1 MRTLLSRLLIVLA
14 ACSLAVMLHGAG
26 SHADSSVKVEPIIW
40 QLDRDY
46 PDGTPNDN
54 ALPIST
60 VYIKTHDGTDWMAT
74 YDTHPAAVTGPDAIR
89 NLINLYGQQGI
100 QVAAWFVPT
109 GSDYDTQVQMA
120 EQVIDSGVTAL
131 YADVEPFHGFCDQ
144 DCAALADNFW
154 ARLRSERPNARL
166 GVIYDPRVWY
176 WDSSATTHWFASADD
191 VLPMC
196 YWADFVGQVPY
207 GDPEGCIAQAK
218 SDLPQLAPGR
228 TLGFIPIL
236 EGDSTPD
243 LVQQAMDASVRAEAT
258 SISIW
263 RRGVV
268 SADVWNAIA
277 IYQAPGGPHCALQLV
292 DGCVVKE
299 AFLPP
304 TYVIDGGGKLLIQNP
319 SDLAAL
325 GLTARDVQTLPAGA
339 LKKIPSAPRV
349 PADGTLL
356 TGGDGEIYVV
366 YGGAKFP
373 VPDGEFAPLGLDPS
387 QVKALPPSV
396 TAQLPLIPAD
406 YSRIQQLGDP
416 IEYVVLHGA
425 RIPLDSDAIASL
437 AAAGHGGEARYVV
450 PTGALDQVPL
460 AQIKRG
466 DADCDGNVGLL
477 DVILVLQRSVGLA
490 SPGVC
495 LHVAG
500 DVTCDGWPSPPDAL
514 AILRFVVGTPE
525 KTVAGCP
532 QVGVMEPAALPAR
545 DTAALSGSPT
555 PASTATLDATATPN
569 PTDAATATAS
579 GTPTPTATAG
589 ATPRATATALA
600 P

>member
-1 MRTLLSRLLIVLA
+1 MRTLLSRLLILLA
-14 ACSLAVMLHGAG
+14 ACSLAVMLHGAR
-26 SHADSSVKVEPIIW
+26 SHADSGLKVDPFIW

-54 ALPIST
+54 TLPIST

-74 YDTHPAAVTGPDAIR
+74 YDTNPAAVTGPDAIR
-89 NLINLYGQQGI
+89 NLINVYGQQGI

-109 GSDYDTQVQMA
+109 GSDYNTQVQMA

-131 YADVEPFHGFCDQ
+131 YADIEPFHGFCQQ

-166 GVIYDPRVWY
+166 GVIYDPRVWS

-196 YWADFVGQVPY
+196 YWADFAGQVPY

-218 SDLPQLAPGR
+218 SDLAQLAPGR
-228 TLGFIPIL
+228 SLGFIPIL

-243 LVQQAMDASVRAEAT
+243 LVQQALDASVRAEAT

-268 SADVWNAIA
+268 SPDVWNAIA
-277 IYQAPGGPHCALQLV
+277 SYQAPGGPHCALQLV

-304 TYVIDGGGKLLIQNP
+304 TYVIAGGAKLLIQNP
-319 SDLAAL
+319 GDLAAL
-325 GLTARDVQTLPAGA
+325 GLTPRDVQTLPFGA
-339 LKKIPSAPRV
+339 LKNIPNTPV
-349 PADGTLL
+349 DGTLL
-356 TGGDGEIYVV
+356 TEGDGNSYVV
-366 YGGAKFP
+366 YGGARFL
-373 VPDGEFAPLGLDPS
+373 VPPDEFASLGLDPANARTVPLGATS
-387 QVKALPPSV
+387 ALPLVP
-396 TAQLPLIPAD
+396 PD

-425 RIPLDSDAIASL
+425 RIPLDADAIASL
-437 AAAGHGGEARYVV
+437 AAAGHAGEPRYLV

-466 DADCDGNVGLL
+466 DTDCDGNVGLL
-477 DVILVLQRSVGLA
+477 DVIGVLQRSIGLV
-490 SPGVC
+490 SPGIC
-495 LHVAG
+495 LNVAG
-500 DVTCDGWPSPPDAL
+500 DVTCDGGPAPPDAL
-514 AILRFVVGTPE
+514 AILRFAAGAPE
-525 KTVAGCP
+525 QAAAGCP
-532 QVGVMEPAALPAR
+532 EVGVMEPAALPAR
-545 DTAALSGSPT
+545 DTAALSASPT
-555 PASTATLDATATPN
+555 PAPTATPDASATPG

-579 GTPTPTATAG
+579 GPPTPTATAG
-589 ATPRATATALA
+589 ATPRATATAA
-600 P
+600 PTP

>member
-1 MRTLLSRLLIVLA
+1 MRTLFPRLLIVLA
-14 ACSLAVMLHGAG
+14 ACSLAVVLHGAR
-26 SHADSSVKVEPIIW
+26 SQADSGLKVEPIVW
-40 QLDRDY
+40 QFDRDY
-46 PDGTPNDN
+46 PDGAPNDS

-60 VYIKTHDGTDWMAT
+60 IYIKTHDGTDWMAT
-74 YDTHPAAVTGPDAIR
+74 YDKHPAAVTGPDAIR
-89 NLINLYGQQGI
+89 SLISVYGQQGI
-100 QVAAWFVPT
+100 QVAAWFVPA
-109 GSDYDTQVQMA
+109 GADYDAQVQMA

-154 ARLRSERPNARL
+154 ARLRAERPNARL

-176 WDSSATTHWFASADD
+176 WDSGATTHWFASADE

-196 YWADFVGQVPY
+196 YWDDFAGQVPY

-228 TLGFIPIL
+228 NLGFMPIL
-236 EGDSTPD
+236 EGDSTPE
-243 LVQQAMDASVRAEAT
+243 LVQRALDASVRAEAKG
-258 SISIW
+258 ISIW

-277 IYQAPGGPHCALQLV
+277 SYQAPGGPHCALQLV

-304 TYVIDGGGKLLIQNP
+304 TYVIAGGAKLLIQNP
-319 SDLAAL
+319 GDLAAL
-325 GLTARDVQTLPAGA
+325 GLTSRDVQTLPAGA
-339 LKKIPSAPRV
+339 LKDIPNAPV
-349 PADGTLL
+349 DGTLL
-356 TGGDGEIYVV
+356 TEGYGQSYVV
-366 YGGAKFP
+366 YGGAKFLA
-373 VPDGEFAPLGLDPS
+373 PDGEFAPLGLDPS
-387 QVKALPPSV
+387 RAKVVPPGA
-396 TAQLPLIPAD
+396 TAQLPLVPAD
-406 YSRIQQLGDP
+406 YSRMQELGDP
-416 IEYVVLHGA
+416 IEYVVLHGG
-425 RIPLDSDAIASL
+425 RIPLDADAIAAL
-437 AAAGHGGEARYVV
+437 AAAGHAGEPRYLV
-450 PTGALDQVPL
+450 PTGALAQVPL

-477 DVILVLQRSVGLA
+477 DVIRVLQRSVGLA
-490 SPGVC
+490 SPGIC

-500 DVTCDGWPSPPDAL
+500 DVTCDGWPAPPDAL

-525 KTVAGCP
+525 QLVDGCP

-555 PASTATLDATATPN
+555 PTPAATLDATATPN

-579 GTPTPTATAG
+579 VPLAPTPTAD
-589 ATPRATATALA
+589 ATPGATATAV
-600 P
+600 PTP